1 MQMALIGFDEYHMGS
16 SMANPEAD
24 GLTALAKLLEEKNH
38 KLEFINIGLDTLD
51 NIPWDVIIIPFPKNQ
66 FNEDEM
72 AALQSHLENG
82 KSILLLAEWG
92 DLFGHVDFLNKLTTP
107 CGIEIQ
113 KDRVTDHEEHVT
125 QKVELAGVV
134 LGEKSIPHF
143 VRVQNFADHPITQGI
158 SELIY
163 FSGCSLRV
171 SEGAIALASTSASSF
186 GDIDLDSTLDD
197 DEIQGELPI
206 AALSE
211 MSGRLVVVG
220 DSNIAA
226 NGYIE
231 QGDNLLFVQQTIEW
245 LSFNI

>member
-1 MQMALIGFDEYHMGS
+1 MALIGFDEYHMGS

-24 GLTALAKLLEEKNH
+24 GLTALAKLLEENNH
-38 KLEFINIGLDTLD
+38 KLEFINTGLDTLD
-51 NIPWDVIIIPFPKNQ
+51 NLPWDVIIIPFPKNQ
-66 FNEDEM
+66 FNEEEM
-72 AALQSHLENG
+72 ASLQSHLENG

-134 LGEKSIPHF
+134 LGEESIPHF

-171 SEGAIALASTSASSF
+171 SEGASALASTSASSF

-206 AALSE
+206 AAVSE
-211 MSGRLVVVG
+211 MSGRLIVVG

-231 QGDNLLFVQQTIEW
+231 QGDNLLFVKKAIEW

>member
-1 MQMALIGFDEYHMGS
+1 MALIGFDEYHMGT

-24 GLTALAKLLEEKNH
+24 GLTALAKLLEENNH
-38 KLEFINIGLDTLD
+38 DLEFINTRLDELD
-51 NIPWDVIIIPFPKNQ
+51 NLPWDVLIIPFPKNQ
-66 FNEDEM
+66 FTEQEM
-72 AALQSHLENG
+72 TSLQSHLENG

-134 LGEKSIPHF
+134 LGEESIPHF
-143 VRVQNFADHPITQGI
+143 VRVKKFADHPITQGI

-171 SEGAIALASTSASSF
+171 SGEAIVLASTSVSSF

-211 MSGRLVVVG
+211 MNGRLVVVG

-231 QGDNLLFVQQTIEW
+231 QGDNLLFVQQAIEW
-245 LSFNI
+245 LSFNN

>member
-1 MQMALIGFDEYHMGS
+1 MQMALIGFDEYHMGT

-24 GLTALAKLLEEKNH
+24 GLTALAKLLSTNNH
-38 KLEFINIGLDTLD
+38 ELEFINTRLDTLE
-51 NIPWDVIIIPFPKNQ
+51 NLPWDVIIIPFPKNQ
-66 FNEDEM
+66 FSEDEM
-72 AALQSHLENG
+72 SALQSHLKNG

-92 DLFGHVDFLNKLTTP
+92 DLFGHVDFLNELTTP

-113 KDRVTDHEEHVT
+113 KDRVTDHEKNVT

-134 LGEKSIPHF
+134 LGEEVIPHF
-143 VRVQNFADHPITQGI
+143 VRVQNFADHPITRGI

-171 SEGAIALASTSASSF
+171 SEEAIALASTSASSF
-186 GDIDLDSTLDD
+186 GDIDLDSTLD
-197 DEIQGELPI
+197 EGEVQGELPI
-206 AALSE
+206 AAVSE
-211 MSGRLVVVG
+211 MNGRLVVVG

-231 QGDNLLFVQQTIEW
+231 QGDNLLFVQQAIEW
-245 LSFNI
+245 LSFNN

>member
-1 MQMALIGFDEYHMGS
+1 MALIGFDEFHMGS

-24 GLTALAKLLEEKNH
+24 GLTELANLLEQNNH
-38 KLEFINIGLDTLD
+38 KLEFIKTGLDSLE
-51 NIPWDVIIIPFPKNQ
+51 NLPWDLIIIPFPKNQ

-125 QKVELAGVV
+125 QKVKLAGVV
-134 LGEKSIPHF
+134 LGEQSVPHF
-143 VRVQNFADHPITQGI
+143 VRVHNFADHPITHGI

-171 SEGAIALASTSASSF
+171 SGGAIPLASTSASSF
-186 GDIDLDSTLDD
+186 GDIDLDSTLDE

-206 AALSE
+206 AAVSE
-211 MSGRLVVVG
+211 MNGRLVVVG

-231 QGDNLLFVQQTIEW
+231 QGDNLLFVQQAIEW

>member
-1 MQMALIGFDEYHMGS
+1 MGS

-24 GLTALAKLLEEKNH
+24 GLTALAKLLEENNH
-38 KLEFINIGLDTLD
+38 NLEFINAGLDTLD
-51 NIPWDVIIIPFPKNQ
+51 KHPWDVIIIPFPKNQ

-72 AALQSHLENG
+72 ASLLSHLENG

-92 DLFGHVDFLNKLTTP
+92 DLFGHVDFLNELTTP
-107 CGIEIQ
+107 YGIEIQ
-113 KDRVTDHEEHVT
+113 KDRVTDLEEHVT

-134 LGEKSIPHF
+134 LGEQSIPHF

-186 GDIDLDSTLDD
+186 GDIDLDSTLDE
-197 DEIQGELPI
+197 DEIQGQLPI
-206 AALSE
+206 AAVSE
-211 MSGRLVVVG
+211 LNGRLVVVG

-231 QGDNLLFVQQTIEW
+231 QGDNLLFVQQVIEW